1 MKILKDTP
9 PTTKLKRRVLVE
21 LDPGEKLIAVHDNR
35 FYQLG
40 HPICDV
46 LAGHIVSASEQVQWC
61 SVSQEWKA

>member
-21 LDPGEKLIAVHDNR
+21 LDPGEQLIAINDDH

-40 HPICDV
+40 RPICDV
-46 LAGHIVSASEQVQWC
+46 LAGHIVAASEQVQWC
-61 SVSQEWKA
+61 SVAQEWKA